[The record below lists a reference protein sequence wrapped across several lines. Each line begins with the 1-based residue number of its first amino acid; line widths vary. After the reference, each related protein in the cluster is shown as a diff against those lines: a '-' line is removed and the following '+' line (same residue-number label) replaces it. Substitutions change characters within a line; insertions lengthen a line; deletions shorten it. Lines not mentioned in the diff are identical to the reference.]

1 MNNNRKFRMVG
12 LLIGTLMTLALI
24 MASASM
30 AQETTLGKSLIDR
43 YAGTPHGRTEDGA
56 FVLGDPDA
64 PVTVV
69 EFADFMCPH
78 CQSYKSTIDRL
89 IEDFVLTGKAR
100 FEYRMLPA
108 VDPTFSIQTA
118 QLVQCADMLKPGSF
132 FYAHDVMFELTS
144 STRFG
149 STTARTFAERVGVEY
164 GALLTCTNDADQV
177 FTDQEVASRNGVQ
190 GTPGVMVRYNNG
202 PLQWISG
209 TPSRGAPT
217 YEALAGLIESVNIR

>member
-1 MNNNRKFRMVG
+1 M
-12 LLIGTLMTLALI
+12 LLLGGVAVVAVIAVI
-24 MASASM
+24 AVIVISSSRPAASAD
-30 AQETTLGKSLIDR
+30 K
-43 YAGTPHGRTEDGA
+43 YAGVVQERTEDGA
-56 FVLGDPDA
+56 YVLGDPDA
-64 PVTVV
+64 PITIV

-217 YEALAGLIESVNIR
+217 YEALAGLIEAVNIR